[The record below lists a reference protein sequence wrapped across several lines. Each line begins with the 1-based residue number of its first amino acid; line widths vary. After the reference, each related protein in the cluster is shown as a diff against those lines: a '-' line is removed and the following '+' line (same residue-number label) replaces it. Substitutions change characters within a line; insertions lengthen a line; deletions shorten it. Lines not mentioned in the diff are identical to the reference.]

1 MSFELW
7 IFLLDLLFNFLFHT
21 FPLNLLFLE
30 VLYRPFFNLLVIIYQ
45 NLSAVGLKPDM
56 GLAVVVFTIALRF
69 ILLPLSLREEHTL
82 AERQEIEENLRFF
95 KPLKSSD
102 PLRYKREQD
111 KIIGRHRHIFLSEV
125 FDVSLQIWIAL
136 MLWRIFTVGLE
147 GADFN
152 LLYSFVKI
160 PTEAFNLTFLGQ
172 IDLAQPNLSMNVL
185 NAVLLFVIETLNLE
199 WSVIPPTQ
207 SDRWAQFIFPIGV
220 FLYLY
225 GMPAGKKLFIITT
238 LLFTLSIMIFKE
250 VRGLIGAWQSSKKK
264 TAMAWEDKSSKK

>member
-1 MSFELW
+1 M
-7 IFLLDLLFNFLFHT
+7 LDLLFNFLFHT

-45 NLSAVGLKPDM
+45 NLAVIGLKPDM
-56 GLAVVVFTIALRF
+56 GLAVIIFTIALRI
-69 ILLPLSLREEHTL
+69 ILLPLSLREEHSL

-95 KPLKSSD
+95 KPLKSAD
-102 PLRYKREQD
+102 PLRYKRERD
-111 KIIGRHRHIFLSEV
+111 KIITKHRHIFLGEV
-125 FDVSLQIWIAL
+125 FDVGLQVWIAL

-152 LLYSFVKI
+152 LLYSFVKV
-160 PTEAFNLTFLGQ
+160 PTEAFNLTFLGH
-172 IDLAQPNLSMNVL
+172 INLAQPNLNMNIL
-185 NAVLLFVIETLNLE
+185 NAVLLFVIETLNLQ

-238 LLFTLSIMIFKE
+238 LLFTLSVMIFKE
-250 VRGLIGAWQSSKKK
+250 TRGLIGAWQNSRKK
-264 TAMAWEDKSSKK
+264 TSMEWMTKA